1 MGPRSPPSANQEVK
15 RLKTNEDFLLY
26 FRSINHTNRC
36 SEVGRSPLNKAKHKG
51 IPKPR
56 FYSWKPGTLQIQ
68 LPSSASAPSVM
79 SSTMPKPRM
88 GNTRPKIDKVA
99 ESEIHSNKE
108 LTSEFGEVTETLPL
122 QAKATSSKKIRLYS
136 QRRGELF

>member
-1 MGPRSPPSANQEVK
+1 M
-15 RLKTNEDFLLY
+15 
-26 FRSINHTNRC
+26 
-36 SEVGRSPLNKAKHKG
+36 NKAKHKG

-56 FYSWKPGTLQIQ
+56 FYSWKPGTHQIQ

-79 SSTMPKPRM
+79 SSIMPKPKM
-88 GNTRPKIDKVA
+88 GNTMPKIDKVA
-99 ESEIHSNKE
+99 ESGIHSNKE
-108 LTSEFGEVTETLPL
+108 LTSEFGEVIETVPL